1 MKYNWLKWIFNVK
14 GIMADRKLNQNPHKT
29 GQTVHY
35 LYTIYIQISLRAE
48 CNCGETRRW
57 IRTTEF
63 RSLVGVFPAYIYTH
77 THTHIYI
84 YAHVAYTTF
93 IDSLPTDA
101 RCKLQ
106 RRQSTSQNADRMHR
120 SVCLLSA
127 LPLPFRLLLFLFL
140 LPFLQCAACDKA
152 AAVRL
157 LAG

>member
-1 MKYNWLKWIFNVK
+1 MQLWRQGDEF
-14 GIMADRKLNQNPHKT
+14 AQQNSVP
-29 GQTVHY
+29 
-35 LYTIYIQISLRAE
+35 L
-48 CNCGETRRW
+48 W
-57 IRTTEF
+57 
-63 RSLVGVFPAYIYTH
+63 VFFLHTYSH
-77 THTHIYI
+77 THTHIDICI
-84 YAHVAYTTF
+84 YTHVAYTTF

-140 LPFLQCAACDKA
+140 LLFLQCTACDKA

>member
-1 MKYNWLKWIFNVK
+1 
-14 GIMADRKLNQNPHKT
+14 MADRKLNQNPHKT

-35 LYTIYIQISLRAE
+35 LYTIYIQIYLSGQNAIVERQ
-48 CNCGETRRW
+48 GD
-57 IRTTEF
+57 EF
-63 RSLVGVFPAYIYTH
+63 AQQNSVPLWVFFPAYIYTH
-77 THTHIYI
+77 TCIYTYI
-84 YAHVAYTTF
+84 YNHVAYTTF

-140 LPFLQCAACDKA
+140 LPFLQCTACDKA
-152 AAVRL
+152 AAARL